1 MDANRH
7 QRLPSRKDDRLIIH
21 FDYDCFYASV
31 FEAENPTLKSLPLA
45 VQQKH
50 IIVTCNYEARRRGLY
65 KLQLITEAKRLCPEV
80 VIVLGE
86 DISRFRDASK
96 DLYNFLEKFSW
107 SNRVERLGFDEVWLD
122 MTDCVDYNLDL
133 LNFNSLEQS
142 FFQTS
147 KDDPT
152 SGFAF
157 DASTF
162 AGHVYPK
169 GQVVD
174 GLAKDLAMRLRLG
187 SHLAM
192 YIRHQLEDTKGYTAT
207 VGISTNKLLSKLVG
221 NLNKPRGQTTLLP
234 PYIGSDDSNVINF
247 IDGHDL
253 GKIPGI
259 GFKMAQK
266 LREHILQRP
275 ADFAFGLVEGGTKE
289 KVTVRDVRLQP
300 ELNPERLEKILSGPG
315 APHGI
320 GFKIWCLLHGIDD
333 TEVGV
338 ARLVPR
344 QISIEDSY
352 IRLDTLP
359 EVIRELTALSRSLL
373 NRMRVDLLMNDD
385 DEGPPQDT
393 NEKNVMSSQKRW
405 LAHPK
410 TIRLSTRPKAPLN
423 SDGSRTRTFKRI
435 SHSSSLPQFVFKMVD
450 SIPSLAEK
458 LVQECLLSMFRRLHP
473 EKQGW
478 NLSLINIA
486 VTNMAEAA
494 GDTKT
499 AKGRNISNMF
509 KRQED
514 VLKDFRV
521 VDSEEDAIEDEALT
535 AYSKDRHFEPWAD
548 DYESGGEELDVEGDV
563 GGAEVC
569 GVCGAQMPTFAL
581 GAHARFHDLGSEES

>member
-1 MDANRH
+1 
-7 QRLPSRKDDRLIIH
+7 
-21 FDYDCFYASV
+21 
-31 FEAENPTLKSLPLA
+31 
-45 VQQKH
+45 
-50 IIVTCNYEARRRGLY
+50 
-65 KLQLITEAKRLCPEV
+65 
-80 VIVLGE
+80 
-86 DISRFRDASK
+86 
-96 DLYNFLEKFSW
+96 
-107 SNRVERLGFDEVWLD
+107 
-122 MTDCVDYNLDL
+122 MTDCVDYNLDV

-147 KDDPT
+147 KHDPT
-152 SGFAF
+152 CGFAF

-169 GQVVD
+169 DQVVD

-192 YIRHQLEDTKGYTAT
+192 HIRHQLEDRKGYTAT

-234 PYIGSDDSNVINF
+234 PYDGSDDSNVINF

-266 LREHILQRP
+266 LREHVLQRP

-320 GFKIWCLLHGIDD
+320 GYRIWCLLHGIDE
-333 TEVGV
+333 TEVGM
-338 ARLVPR
+338 AKLVPR

-359 EVIRELTALSRSLL
+359 EVVRELTSLGRSLL
-373 NRMRVDLLMNDD
+373 TRMRIDLLKDDDD
-385 DEGPPQDT
+385 DEPPRKAAEGTDV
-393 NEKNVMSSQKRW
+393 NSQKTW

-423 SDGSRTRTFKRI
+423 SDGTRARTFKRI
-435 SHSSSLPQFVFKMVD
+435 SHSGPLPQFVFSTVESM
-450 SIPSLAEK
+450 PLLAEK
-458 LVQECLLSMFRRLHP
+458 LVQECLLGMFRRLHP

-521 VDSEEDAIEDEALT
+521 VDSEEDSIEEDNEALI
-535 AYSKDRHFEPWAD
+535 ARSKDEDPRFESWTN
-548 DYESGGEELDVEGDV
+548 DYGEELDAEPDV

-569 GVCGAQMPTFAL
+569 GICGTQMPGFAL
-581 GAHARFHDLGSEES
+581 AAHARFHDLGSEES

>member
-1 MDANRH
+1 
-7 QRLPSRKDDRLIIH
+7 
-21 FDYDCFYASV
+21 
-31 FEAENPTLKSLPLA
+31 
-45 VQQKH
+45 
-50 IIVTCNYEARRRGLY
+50 
-65 KLQLITEAKRLCPEV
+65 
-80 VIVLGE
+80 
-86 DISRFRDASK
+86 
-96 DLYNFLEKFSW
+96 
-107 SNRVERLGFDEVWLD
+107 
-122 MTDCVDYNLDL
+122 MTDCVEYNLDL

-152 SGFAF
+152 CGFAF

-162 AGHVYPK
+162 AGHAYPQ

-192 YIRHQLEDTKGYTAT
+192 YIRHELEDKKGYTAT

-234 PYIGSDDSNVINF
+234 PYVGSDDSNVTNF

-266 LREHILQRP
+266 LREHVLQRP
-275 ADFAFGLVEGGTKE
+275 PDFAFGLVEGGTKE

-300 ELNPERLEKILSGPG
+300 DLNPERLEKILSGPG

-320 GFKIWCLLHGIDD
+320 GFKVWCLLHGIDD

-338 ARLVPR
+338 ARPVPR

-352 IRLDTLP
+352 VRLDTLP
-359 EVIRELTALSRSLL
+359 EVIRELTSLSRSLL
-373 NRMRVDLLMNDD
+373 TRMRVDLLISDD
-385 DEGPPQDT
+385 DEPPQNAT
-393 NEKNVMSSQKRW
+393 EQTVVVSQKRW

-423 SDGSRTRTFKRI
+423 SDGSRARTFKRI
-435 SHSSSLPQFVFKMVD
+435 SHSSSLPQFVFNTVD
-450 SIPSLAEK
+450 SVPSLAEK

-509 KRQED
+509 RRQED

-521 VDSEEDAIEDEALT
+521 VESEEDSIEEENEVPTPYTKDE
-535 AYSKDRHFEPWAD
+535 DRTSEKWTD
-548 DYESGGEELDVEGDV
+548 DYDNGEEELDAESDV

-569 GVCGAQMPTFAL
+569 GVCGAQMPGFAL
-581 GAHARFHDLGSEES
+581 SAHARFHDLGSEES